1 MGSSLAKELLS
12 IAGARLVKEK
22 KTTGDSE
29 TKLVVEA
36 GASKGLPRLQGL
48 RRREQVK
55 NKWRNRLPKKMASA
69 CMYEEQRLLVILYQT
84 L

>member
-22 KTTGDSE
+22 KQLVIETGDSE

-36 GASKGLPRLQGL
+36 GAGKGLPRLQGL

-55 NKWRNRLPKKMASA
+55 K
-69 CMYEEQRLLVILYQT
+69 
-84 L
+84 

>member
-22 KTTGDSE
+22 KLVIETGDSE

-36 GASKGLPRLQGL
+36 GAGKGLPRLQGL

-55 NKWRNRLPKKMASA
+55 K
-69 CMYEEQRLLVILYQT
+69 
-84 L
+84 